1 MDHLFDVVG
10 KNVIIA
16 GGASGLGRTLAQAF
30 ADRGARCLVAD
41 LNEQGAQNVAQSLT
55 GEGHSFC
62 HLDVSKAGSCSQLM
76 EQAVNIGELD
86 VLINSAGII
95 HLAPA
100 LDMESTDF
108 EAVLQINT
116 TGSFLLARAAAKV
129 MRSSN
134 QGRIITIASASSQVA
149 NPNYVAYATSKG
161 ALVQLTR
168 VLAKEWAQ
176 YGITVNAIS
185 PAFTLT
191 PMTEKY
197 VSDPD
202 FENSALKYIPMGR
215 FGQAT
220 DLIGMAILLAT
231 QAGEFITGQTIY
243 VDGGRTL
250 C

>member
-10 KNVIIA
+10 KNVIIT

-30 ADRGARCLVAD
+30 ADRGAHCLVAD

-55 GEGHSFC
+55 GKGHSFC
-62 HLDVSKAGSCSQLM
+62 HLDVSNAASCSQLM
-76 EQAVNIGELD
+76 EQAVNTGGLD

-108 EAVLQINT
+108 EAVLKINT

-129 MRSSN
+129 MRGSN
-134 QGRIITIASASSQVA
+134 QGRIIMIASASSQVA

-202 FENSALKYIPMGR
+202 FENSALKCIPMGR

-220 DLIGMAILLAT
+220 DVIGMAILLAT
-231 QAGEFITGQTIY
+231 QAGDFITGQTIY